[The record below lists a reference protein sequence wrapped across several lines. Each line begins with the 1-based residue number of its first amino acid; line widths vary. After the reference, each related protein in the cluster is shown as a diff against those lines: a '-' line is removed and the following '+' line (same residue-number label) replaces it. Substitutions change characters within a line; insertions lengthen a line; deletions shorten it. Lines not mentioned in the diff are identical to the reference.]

1 VTHRRTPKS
10 QRFLA
15 ASLRMIAGS
24 GLVLFASPAIAQP
37 PSEVPDSAPAADS
50 TSVRAP
56 ASGDNRLA
64 GDNPLY
70 EDLYP
75 LTNPGEELEEIYEPQ
90 VASVDVGEFESPLD
104 FFADKSRALETATGL
119 RISLA
124 YTMIGQQ
131 ASGGQGVRSGASGD
145 LDLMFDWTLLG
156 RGTTDTGRFI
166 FTVEERFNIGPDPAS
181 AVGPGVGA
189 LTNTT
194 GGFNDRG
201 TVIRDVLWAQRL
213 FDDELRLWVGRM
225 DISDYFGGH
234 RLQSINNA
242 FSNRAFSALATAGSP
257 GHGLGAVATYRPTE
271 EFYVTVGG
279 ANAYGRTTTSTADRF
294 FEDFDLFYM
303 SELGFTPEIEGLGRG
318 RYAVALWYLAEREDP
333 NIDSDAGVALIAEQ
347 DLNETVFALARYQWA
362 DEALERIKNSV
373 QVGLGF
379 NGLLGSQ
386 DNVTGV
392 AFGFADPDPDG
403 LRDEKVIE
411 AFHRWQLTRY
421 TQFSLGAQL
430 ILDPSNAP
438 DDDAVGV
445 LTARVRI
452 AF

>member
-1 VTHRRTPKS
+1 MTQRNSNEAARELAIRIRRLAGSALVLLAVPAVAQPSSETPDPS
-10 QRFLA
+10 LA
-15 ASLRMIAGS
+15 AN
-24 GLVLFASPAIAQP
+24 
-37 PSEVPDSAPAADS
+37 SAPVPAA
-50 TSVRAP
+50 T
-56 ASGDNRLA
+56 SGDDRLP

-75 LTNPGEELEEIYEPQ
+75 LTNPVEEIEEIYEPQ
-90 VASVDVGEFESPLD
+90 AGSVDVGEFESPLD

-119 RISLA
+119 RVSLA

-213 FDDELRLWVGRM
+213 FDDTLRLFVGRM
-225 DISDYFGGH
+225 DISDYVGGH
-234 RLQSINNA
+234 RLQNINSA
-242 FSNRAFSALATAGSP
+242 FSNRAFSALATAPFP
-257 GHGLGAVATYRPTE
+257 GHGLGAIVTYRPTDQ
-271 EFYVTVGG
+271 FYVTAG
-279 ANAYGRTTTSTADRF
+279 ASNAYGRTTISTADRF
-294 FEDFDLFYM
+294 FEDFDLFYTG
-303 SELGFTPEIEGLGRG
+303 EIGFTPEIDGMGRG
-318 RYAVALWYLAEREDP
+318 RYALTVWHVAEREDP
-333 NIDSDAGVALIAEQ
+333 NVDSDQGFALIADQ
-347 DLNETVFALARYQWA
+347 DLNETFFAFARYQWA

-373 QVGLGF
+373 QVGLGI

-392 AFGFADPDPDG
+392 AFGFGDPDTDG

-445 LTARVRI
+445 FTARVRV

>member
-1 VTHRRTPKS
+1 
-10 QRFLA
+10 
-15 ASLRMIAGS
+15 MIAGS
-24 GLVLFASPAIAQP
+24 AIVLLALPAVAQP
-37 PSEVPDSAPAADS
+37 PSEMPDPAPAAG
-50 TSVRAP
+50 TAAAAP
-56 ASGDNRLA
+56 AGRTDDRLP

-75 LTNPGEELEEIYEPQ
+75 LTNPVEELEEIYEPQ
-90 VASVDVGEFESPLD
+90 VGSVDVGEFESPLD
-104 FFADKSRALETATGL
+104 FLAEKSRALETATGL
-119 RISLA
+119 RVSLA

-131 ASGGQGVRSGASGD
+131 ASGGPGVRSGASGD

-166 FTVEERFNIGPDPAS
+166 FTVEERFKIGPDPAS
-181 AVGPGVGA
+181 ALGGGVGS

-201 TVIRDVLWAQRL
+201 FVVRDALWAQRL
-213 FDDELRLWVGRM
+213 FDDQLRLFVGRM

-234 RLQSINNA
+234 RLQNINNA

-257 GHGLGAVATYRPTE
+257 GHGLGAVATYRPTD

-303 SELGFTPEIEGLGRG
+303 SEFGFTPEIEGLGRG

-333 NIDSDAGVALIAEQ
+333 NIDSDAGFALIADQ
-347 DLNETVFALARYQWA
+347 DLNETFFAFARYQWA

-373 QVGLGF
+373 QVGLGS

-445 LTARVRI
+445 FTARVRI